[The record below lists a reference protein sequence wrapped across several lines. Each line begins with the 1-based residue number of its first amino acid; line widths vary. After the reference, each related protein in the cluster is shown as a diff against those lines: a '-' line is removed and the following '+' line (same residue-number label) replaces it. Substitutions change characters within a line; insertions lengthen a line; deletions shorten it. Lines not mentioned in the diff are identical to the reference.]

1 MSMHMVRGL
10 STNNTRRR
18 KQKRKPGDVQLQAA
32 HDQWLRKR
40 GVHPDQL
47 KTKEKRS
54 GNSVPDYTTTRSTIP
69 TSNTIVPIQERR
81 NDKVYTGDY
90 IIGIA
95 TLHKSNLVPVGR
107 GDNPEVYAKMR
118 R

>member
-10 STNNTRRR
+10 STTNTRRR
-18 KQKRKPGDVQLQAA
+18 KQKRKPGDAQLRAA
-32 HDQWLRKR
+32 HDQWLRKK
-40 GVHPDQL
+40 GVHPEQL

-54 GNSVPDYTTTRSTIP
+54 GYSVPNYTETRQTIP
-69 TSNTIVPIQERR
+69 TSDTIVPIETTRKR
-81 NDKVYTGDY
+81 NVYTGDY